1 MPTTRMFD
9 TSAGYITFGPRRI
22 HDMHRYQ
29 ALSFM
34 DVIVKSSNVGAI
46 KIGLRVGAERMGQYI
61 RRFGFGHFKRLLLC
75 PNGHLKNMEIPIGPV
90 DHDNIG
96 IGHHGNSWR
105 RGRSAGSNQQETNI
119 RHGYSGPEQLAQHRS
134 IVT

>member
-1 MPTTRMFD
+1 MGHGTLTCAHGVLPVPAPAALEVLHMPTTRMFD

-46 KIGLRVGAERMGQYI
+46 KVGLDLGPDRLGAYVS
-61 RRFGFGHFKRLLLC
+61 RFGFGRPAF
-75 PNGHLKNMEIPIGPV
+75 G
-90 DHDNIG
+90 
-96 IGHHGNSWR
+96 
-105 RGRSAGSNQQETNI
+105 
-119 RHGYSGPEQLAQHRS
+119 
-134 IVT
+134 